1 MRKALYFDFRAKIVI
16 LLLTMLLVALITSN
30 IIIYTILGVLALY
43 LIVQGA
49 VWPALKMSGVAL
61 VAALL
66 KYLSLGQGI
75 TVLMPD
81 MFLFIIIRIM
91 LMLMAAHPF
100 MGMSPGEAI
109 AVFKKMHAPDT
120 FALPVTFLLR
130 FMPTVK
136 GEFAGVFAALRL
148 RGLLSIRRPLRAL
161 EYIIVPVM
169 FRASRIS
176 EELAASAEAR
186 GIANPGR
193 HTCRREI
200 VFRKMD
206 IAVCVLGTAFTVFF
220 LIWQEV
226 LKG

>member
-1 MRKALYFDFRAKIVI
+1 MKKALYFDFRAKIVI

-30 IIIYTILGVLALY
+30 IVIYTILSVLAIY
-43 LIVQGA
+43 LILQGKMWAA
-49 VWPALKMSGVAL
+49 VKMSTVAL
-61 VAALL
+61 VAALF
-66 KYLSLGQGI
+66 KYLSFGQGI

-81 MFLFIIIRIM
+81 MFLFIITRIM
-91 LMLMAAHPF
+91 LMLMAAYPF
-100 MGMSPGEAI
+100 MGMPPGEAI
-109 AVFKKMHAPDT
+109 AVFKKMHAPNT
-120 FALPVTFLLR
+120 FALPVTFMLR
-130 FMPTVK
+130 FMPTVR
-136 GEFAGVFAALRL
+136 GEFSGVFAALRL

-161 EYIIVPVM
+161 EYMIVPVM

-200 VFRKMD
+200 VFRKTD
-206 IAVCVLGTAFTVFF
+206 IAVCVLGVVFTAGF

-226 LKG
+226 LNG

>member
-1 MRKALYFDFRAKIVI
+1 MKKALYFDFRAKIVI

-30 IIIYTILGVLALY
+30 IVIYTILGVLVLY
-43 LIVQGA
+43 LILQGA
-49 VWPALKMSGVAL
+49 VGPALKMSAVAL

-75 TVLMPD
+75 TILMPD
-81 MFLFIIIRIM
+81 MFLFIITRIM
-91 LMLMAAHPF
+91 LMLMAAQPL
-100 MGMSPGEAI
+100 MGMPPGEAI

-120 FALPVTFLLR
+120 FALPVTFMLR
-130 FMPTVK
+130 FMPTIR
-136 GEFAGVFAALRL
+136 GEFAAVFAALRL

-161 EYIIVPVM
+161 EYMIVPVM

-200 VFRKMD
+200 AFRKMD
-206 IAVCVLGTAFTVFF
+206 IVVCALGIAFTIGF
-220 LIWQEV
+220 LIWQGV
-226 LKG
+226 LKK

>member
-1 MRKALYFDFRAKIVI
+1 MKKVLYFDFRAKIVI

-30 IIIYTILGVLALY
+30 IVIYTILGILMLY
-43 LIVQGA
+43 LILQGA
-49 VWPALKMSGVAL
+49 VRPALKMSAVTL
-61 VAALL
+61 AAGLL

-75 TVLMPD
+75 TILMPD

-120 FALPVTFLLR
+120 FALPVTFMLR

-161 EYIIVPVM
+161 EYMIVPVI

-186 GIANPGR
+186 GIAHPGT
-193 HTCRREI
+193 HTCRRDI
-200 VFRKMD
+200 AFRKMD
-206 IAVCVLGTAFTVFF
+206 FAVCVLGVAFTIGF
-220 LIWQEV
+220 LVWQGG

>member
-1 MRKALYFDFRAKIVI
+1 MNTFYFDFRTKIVI

-30 IIIYTILGVLALY
+30 ILINTILCVLAFY
-43 LIVQGA
+43 LILQGT
-49 VWPALKMSGVAL
+49 VWGALKMGGVVL
-61 VAALL
+61 AAELL

-91 LMLMAAHPF
+91 LMLMAAQPL
-100 MGMSPGEAI
+100 MGMPPGEAI

-120 FALPVTFLLR
+120 FALPVTFMLR
-130 FMPTVK
+130 FIPSVR

-148 RGLLSIRRPLRAL
+148 RGLLSVRQPLRAL
-161 EYIIVPVM
+161 EYMIVPLM

-176 EELAASAEAR
+176 EELAASAETR
-186 GIANPGR
+186 GIANPGL
-193 HTCRREI
+193 HTCRREL
-200 VFRKMD
+200 VFGKKD
-206 IAVCVLGTAFTVFF
+206 AIVCVLGVAFTAGF

-226 LKG
+226 LNG